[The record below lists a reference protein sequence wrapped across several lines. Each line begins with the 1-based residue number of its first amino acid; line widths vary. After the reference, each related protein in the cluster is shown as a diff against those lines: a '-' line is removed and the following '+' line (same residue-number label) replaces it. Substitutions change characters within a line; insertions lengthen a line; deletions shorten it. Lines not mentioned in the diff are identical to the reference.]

1 MKKNLKIQIKYI
13 YLILFIT
20 AAYILLPVM
29 NGDYLYTIQ
38 DNSVF
43 IGGSTF
49 MKDLMGREGGWL
61 SWCSCYLTQFF
72 YHPWLGSTILIL
84 LWSATFLMLVR
95 AFRISS
101 KWSFLALLPQLFFLF
116 ELLDYGYWLYYS
128 KTIGWAFN
136 HTLLFFFITLAATLL
151 IGTLRPMNIFQKK
164 VVARTMEGM
173 SFVLMFV
180 LGTWLLGSWKF
191 FHHPSEFTITMSDAN
206 FKHEMRMYRAL
217 DEFRFDDVLNEYES
231 IQETPTNLMV
241 LYKNIALMHTGQMDK
256 MFATGNCGIKP
267 EPDDSIKLRT
277 SQLGAPLIYYLFGHI
292 NYAYRWAFE
301 NSVQYRLSFRNLK
314 MMAVCAIFNKDFDV
328 AAKYLTMLK
337 TSAYYRQWAFEHE
350 AWMLN
355 STKFVQSKDYEIV
368 TSVLNDQANLLDGD
382 DGLCQRYLLEFF
394 SDLEHPNTPLLEDVC
409 LCMSLWSKDYYTF
422 ALHFYDYV
430 NKHPN
435 RPIPELYQEGAILQ
449 RDAEESPIDLS
460 GFMFDEIV
468 NEKYKSFA
476 IDYFNLQQR
485 KLSPNEIAQQMKPR
499 YGNTYWWYYYFYNDF
514 EIY

>member
-1 MKKNLKIQIKYI
+1 MKKYLKYI
-13 YLILFIT
+13 YLFAFIT
-20 AAYILLPVM
+20 VAYILLPVM

-38 DNSVF
+38 DNNVF
-43 IGGSTF
+43 INGHTF
-49 MKDLMGREGGWL
+49 MMETVTGEGGWIV
-61 SWCSCYLTQFF
+61 WVARYLTQFF

-84 LWSATFLMLVR
+84 FWVAIYWITIRMFNIKDKWCFAALAIPVFLLYD
-95 AFRISS
+95 
-101 KWSFLALLPQLFFLF
+101 LLS
-116 ELLDYGYWLYYS
+116 YGYWIYYA
-128 KTIGWAFN
+128 KAPGFPFVP
-136 HTLLFFFITLAATLL
+136 TLLVLFALLYTWGIIYLTRNLHISWHLKGLIAIGPLAIIPYISHLLWSTSWHWHLDYQPKNGILTTLTD
-151 IGTLRPMNIFQKK
+151 K
-164 VVARTMEGM
+164 
-173 SFVLMFV
+173 
-180 LGTWLLGSWKF
+180 
-191 FHHPSEFTITMSDAN
+191 N
-206 FKHEMRMYRAL
+206 FRHELRMYRAL
-217 DEFRFDDVLNEYES
+217 DEFRFEDVLNEMPTDG
-231 IQETPTNLMV
+231 QAPTNLMV
-241 LYKNIALMHTGQMDK
+241 LYKNIALMHTGQMDR
-256 MFATGNCGIKP
+256 MFETNNCGIKP

-350 AWMLN
+350 AWMLH
-355 STKFVQSKDYEIV
+355 STKLVQTKEYEIV

-485 KLSPNEIAQQMKPR
+485 KFSPNEIAQQMKPR